1 MVCVDDQYKLTWK
14 CVCVCV
20 LQKVRPGICNNVSNM
35 YVFTQRIFFTKSII
49 VERLGLFFSFNNY
62 SYCITSSQ
70 STAGAVAL
78 CANNPSS

>member
-1 MVCVDDQYKLTWK
+1 MVCMDDQYKLTWK
-14 CVCVCV
+14 CVCV

-49 VERLGLFFSFNNY
+49 VERLFSFNNY
-62 SYCITSSQ
+62 SYCIISSP

>member
-1 MVCVDDQYKLTWK
+1 MVCMDDQYKLTWK
-14 CVCVCV
+14 CVCV
-20 LQKVRPGICNNVSNM
+20 LQKVRPGICNDVSNM

-62 SYCITSSQ
+62 SYCITSSP

>member
-1 MVCVDDQYKLTWK
+1 MVCMDDQYKLTCK
-14 CVCVCV
+14 CVCV

-49 VERLGLFFSFNNY
+49 VERLFSFNNY
-62 SYCITSSQ
+62 SYCITSSP

-78 CANNPSS
+78 CANNSSS